1 MSAGTERAEQHQ
13 DWRSIQRKR
22 GLEKDAQKGKG
33 WGSKG
38 ENDVTDSAEKVF
50 FLRKSKWLRVSNVT
64 EKSREIMT

>member
-22 GLEKDAQKGKG
+22 GLKKDAQKGKG

-38 ENDVTDSAEKVF
+38 ENDVIDSAEKVF
-50 FLRKSKWLRVSNVT
+50 FFKK
-64 EKSREIMT
+64 K